1 MSRQSRHSSNIIES
15 DDIEVDATFEIF
27 EVVNTD
33 NSNKM
38 DEKNKPTKTI
48 SIEEK
53 ELLWKIDTR
62 VIPLFTLLYTFS
74 FMDKAYVLFEVPSNI
89 ILINTRPSVWI
100 SSIMLASGII
110 VMSTAAAKDFPQI
123 MILRFLLGVFEAGFF
138 PGAVFYITKWYKNYE
153 ENFRISLFVSLAT
166 IAGGF
171 SGLMSFVV
179 ANILHEVNG
188 LSGWQWAFIIDGV
201 LTCAVA
207 LFSYYLIPDSAE
219 TASWLTKEE
228 RKLAVERLNHRS
240 SYHHESFYTESHQIL
255 EAFKDWKIY
264 MAMLLYFCILAP
276 LYSFSFFISSIV
288 NGLGFSSV
296 VSQIL
301 AVPPFILG
309 SGSSVIIAIQSD
321 RAGVRG
327 PYLLC
332 CLLVSILG
340 YAFLLTQNTS
350 TTVKYIGACII
361 GIGLF
366 PCIPT
371 SITWLINNLAGE
383 TKCAIGDAMMIA
395 AGNIGAGISTQF
407 YKYKDAPSYKFGHS
421 ISLALLIVALIIT
434 LIKFHLL
441 NRANNNKLLKKYNID
456 IDDEETMKFGERHPS
471 FMYSL

>member
-1 MSRQSRHSSNIIES
+1 MSRQSRHSSDIIENN
-15 DDIEVDATFEIF
+15 DAEVDTTFEVF

-33 NSNKM
+33 NSKKM
-38 DEKNKPTKTI
+38 DEKNKPTKTM
-48 SIEEK
+48 SIEER
-53 ELLWKIDTR
+53 ELLWKIDIR

-74 FMDKAYVLFEVPSNI
+74 FMDKVNIGNAKLEDLEEDLHLTENQYNI
-89 ILINTRPSVWI
+89 IL
-100 SSIMLASGII
+100 SSFFVGII
-110 VMSTAAAKDFPQI
+110 VMSTAAVKNFPQI

-138 PGAVFYITKWYKNYE
+138 PGAVLYITRWYKNCE
-153 ENFRISLFVSLAT
+153 ENFRISLFVSIAT

-171 SGLMSFVV
+171 SGLLSFFI

-201 LTCAVA
+201 VTCVVA

-219 TASWLTKEE
+219 TAYWLTKEE
-228 RKLAVERLNHRS
+228 RKLAVERLNHNS
-240 SYHHESFYTESHQIL
+240 SHHHESFYTESHQII

-264 MAMLLYFCILAP
+264 MAMLLYFCLLAP

-296 VSQIL
+296 V
-301 AVPPFILG
+301 
-309 SGSSVIIAIQSD
+309 IAISSD

-332 CLLVSILG
+332 CLLVAILG
-340 YAFLLTQNTS
+340 YAFLLTHDTS
-350 TTVKYIGACII
+350 MTVKYIGACII
-361 GIGLF
+361 GVGLF

-383 TKCAIGDAMMIA
+383 TKCAIGDALMIA

-407 YKYKDAPSYKFGHS
+407 YKEKDAPSYKFGHS
-421 ISLALLIVALIIT
+421 ISLALLV
-434 LIKFHLL
+434 
-441 NRANNNKLLKKYNID
+441 KKYTID